1 MESYHEFAT
10 GSPNGLCRLC
20 GRDVL
25 HEIHICSGGGGNSD
39 SSNSGGT
46 VTFKAEGSGVGGNE
60 NTITG
65 RKRLEQ
71 RRPSISFDFEHHWE
85 TGQTFRYRATVSY
98 YKDGS
103 LGELFLNSSKRLGT
117 ILDANARD
125 AAIYVSIA
133 LQYGAPLEVL
143 RNAQAR
149 NSAGYPTSPVGMA
162 LDEICRRGFTNYFE
176 APKTDGEDDPSK
188 PQPPHTSEK

>member
-1 MESYHEFAT
+1 METYHEFAT
-10 GSPNGLCRLC
+10 GSPNGLCKLC
-20 GRDVL
+20 GRVAF
-25 HEIHICSGGGGNSD
+25 HEIHICIGGSD
-39 SSNSGGT
+39 NGASSNPGGT
-46 VTFKAEGSGVGGNE
+46 VTFKAEGSVS
-60 NTITG
+60 